1 MSMKTL
7 TSAELRQSLKRL
19 AEGLEADGE
28 PILLKVGDR
37 PVGVIV
43 SLKDFEERF
52 ALHAQERARQALV
65 DEIRADRLRTTI
77 TVEQALS
84 ELRGR

>member
-1 MSMKTL
+1 MKTL

-19 AEGLEADGE
+19 ADGLESDGE

-52 ALHAQERARQALV
+52 ALHAAAQARQALV
-65 DEIRADRLRTTI
+65 DEIKADRLRATVTI
-77 TVEQALS
+77 EQALS
-84 ELRGR
+84 GLRTR